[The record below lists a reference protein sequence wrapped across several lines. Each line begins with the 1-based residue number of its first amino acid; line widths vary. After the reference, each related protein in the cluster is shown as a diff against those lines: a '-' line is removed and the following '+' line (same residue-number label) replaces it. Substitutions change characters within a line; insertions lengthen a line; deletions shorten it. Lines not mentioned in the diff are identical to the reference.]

1 MADPEVSA
9 LRLDNEKGSI
19 VEEGSVLDRSG
30 GEWSGGKNSF
40 LSYRGGLTTD
50 DDESDDDDVR
60 PIELKNTEDIRRQLA
75 AGAADSSSSSLGPI
89 QDNSLLLCF
98 RATPESG
105 AYPTEKTSSQT
116 TRGVGSVLGGAN
128 ISNKSQHVIIPI
140 SSVEVGEDT
149 FISETSIV
157 QENPLFRSVLLED
170 QEDEDEC
177 QNTLTEKGG
186 RTEGRAPEVQQH
198 PSSREL
204 QLQNNVAF
212 FEQLASIQTK
222 ARRELRQAQTSA
234 SRAVEADRRSRDLK
248 KQIVEV
254 LSCSSKSGSESIVG
268 VGKHSSSRKLNRR
281 VLTRLNVGQLQVVLN
296 FFLSK
301 IETLNDNLVEYLL
314 TRDELAIE
322 QDSLLTDI
330 EDITKCISSANS

>member
-1 MADPEVSA
+1 
-9 LRLDNEKGSI
+9 
-19 VEEGSVLDRSG
+19 
-30 GEWSGGKNSF
+30 
-40 LSYRGGLTTD
+40 
-50 DDESDDDDVR
+50 
-60 PIELKNTEDIRRQLA
+60 
-75 AGAADSSSSSLGPI
+75 
-89 QDNSLLLCF
+89 
-98 RATPESG
+98 
-105 AYPTEKTSSQT
+105 
-116 TRGVGSVLGGAN
+116 LGGAN

-140 SSVEVGEDT
+140 SSVEVGDGT
-149 FISETSIV
+149 FVSETSIV

-170 QEDEDEC
+170 QEDEDDTAEC
-177 QNTLTEKGG
+177 QNTFTEKGG
-186 RTEGRAPEVQQH
+186 RAQGRAPEVQQH

-212 FEQLASIQTK
+212 FEQLASIQTR